1 MENLWAALK
10 LFAAIAGMSAI
21 IPLMVWGGSGS
32 WRHGLHAWK
41 SWAKVMGAFLTIGG
55 GFGILA
61 ILNEAGF
68 SGLWAWITH

>member
-1 MENLWAALK
+1 MENLVTAAK
-10 LFAAIAGMSAI
+10 LFAAIAVMSAI

-32 WRHGLHAWK
+32 FKGAIEAWK
-41 SWAKVMGAFLTIGG
+41 SWAKVMVGFLAIGG

-61 ILNEAGF
+61 IINQAGF